1 VAYDP
6 QLAARVREMFADD
19 PAVREKTM
27 FGARAFLVADRLAV
41 VASADGGLMVRV
53 DPARTVQLLKTT
65 AAQPIT
71 VRERTMR
78 GWVHIDGHHV
88 RSRRRLGEWIA
99 VGTAAAAS
107 TLGATP

>member
-19 PAVREKTM
+19 PAVREQTM

-41 VASADGGLMVRV
+41 AASADGGLMVRI
-53 DPARTVQLLKTT
+53 DPAHAEQLLRTT
-65 AAQPIT
+65 AAQPIQM
-71 VRERTMR
+71 RGRTMR
-78 GWVHIDGHHV
+78 GWVHADGEHV
-88 RSRRRLGEWIA
+88 RSRRRLDEWIA
-99 VGTAAAAS
+99 VGTAAATS